1 MLSDCAPSG
10 CAGGG
15 TGEISTWEMLI
26 RSGRAQRGAVLTWI
40 LLAVLAGVIVI
51 IILIQVVSLQP
62 PTLPPKI

>member
-1 MLSDCAPSG
+1 
-10 CAGGG
+10 
-15 TGEISTWEMLI
+15 MLI